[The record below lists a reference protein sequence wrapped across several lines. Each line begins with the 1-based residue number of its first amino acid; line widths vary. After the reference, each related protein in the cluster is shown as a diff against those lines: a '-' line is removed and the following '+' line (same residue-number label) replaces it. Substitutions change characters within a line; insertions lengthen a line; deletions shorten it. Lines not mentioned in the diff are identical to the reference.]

1 MKRYFL
7 ALATACS
14 LAGAP
19 AIADEARTPPPTE
32 PYYAPQVTHCDLVQ
46 LKIYFEPGTAD
57 LTPFARDAIREAG
70 DQLTGCSIQSL
81 NTTAFAGDIYGE
93 RPVPGLAESRRAT
106 VISELT
112 AHGIRASR
120 TAMEI
125 DLGNSVMARN
135 VEIEF
140 QTVPATVG

>member
-1 MKRYFL
+1 MRRYFL
-7 ALATACS
+7 ALATVCS
-14 LAGAP
+14 IAGVP
-19 AIADEARTPPPTE
+19 ALADEARIPPPTE
-32 PYYAPQVTHCDLVQ
+32 PYYAPQVATCDLVQ
-46 LKIYFEPGTAD
+46 LKIYFKPGTAE

-70 DQLTGCSIQSL
+70 DQLSGCSIQRL
-81 NTTAFAGDIYGE
+81 NATAFAGDIYE
-93 RPVPGLAESRRAT
+93 TPVAGLAERRRTT
-106 VISELT
+106 VMNELV

-135 VEIEF
+135 VDIEF